1 MQYDIEESL
10 FMEVLLME
18 MRGIDFLFFIREKG
32 EK

>member
-18 MRGIDFLFFIREKG
+18 MRGNDFLFFIREKG